1 MEFRINILFF
11 ETTHHPC
18 YLDPLPEQNNSFI
31 KGEPKNKKSPIS
43 KPNSNNNSTISNLPN
58 GPTKTKTFKLIT
70 KSNKNLPPSG
80 KSPNTIS
87 PWEGTHFY
95 LSKTK
100 VGCFTWRIKSKV
112 PTRDHRPTRN
122 SRTAKIK
129 NGLESQTTQR
139 RKRGCKNARSEQQT
153 LKKIWTKRRWAEKSW
168 PGPQSLKS
176 RLRTKHPNGRK
187 TKRTPTA
194 IWRYV

>member
-18 YLDPLPEQNNSFI
+18 YLDPHPEQNKSFT

-43 KPNSNNNSTISNLPN
+43 KPNSSNNSTINNLPN
-58 GPTKTKTFKLIT
+58 GPTKTKTFKLTT
-70 KSNKNLPPSG
+70 KSNKNLPLSD

-100 VGCFTWRIKSKV
+100 ISRFARRIKSKV
-112 PTRDHRPTRN
+112 PTRDHRPAGN
-122 SRTAKIK
+122 SRTTKIK

-139 RKRGCKNARSEQQT
+139 RKRSCKNARSEQQT
-153 LKKIWTKRRWAEKSW
+153 LKKIRTKRWWAEKSW
-168 PGPQSLKS
+168 PRPQSPES
-176 RLRTKHPNGRK
+176 RLRKKHSNGRK
-187 TKRTPTA
+187 TKRTPTT
-194 IWRYV
+194 IWRYF